1 MYIFCVEKGWQ
12 AIWKINRATCEQYQ
26 IKYPTMVLGTVNNV
40 YFQDLMADFS
50 ISMVQDDDV
59 HLPEIHEVPLEDL
72 WPTID
77 QENSELNIERTAD
90 CIDELRLVSNVHE

>member
-1 MYIFCVEKGWQ
+1 M
-12 AIWKINRATCEQYQ
+12 
-26 IKYPTMVLGTVNNV
+26 GTVNNV

-50 ISMVQDDDV
+50 ISAVQDDDV

-77 QENSELNIERTAD
+77 QENIELNIERTAD
-90 CIDELRLVSNVHE
+90 CIDELRLVSYNFGIVISINRNIYEIRVEKHVRIVFFEY

>member
-1 MYIFCVEKGWQ
+1 M
-12 AIWKINRATCEQYQ
+12 
-26 IKYPTMVLGTVNNV
+26 VNNV
-40 YFQDLMADFS
+40 YFQDLMADFA
-50 ISMVQDDDV
+50 ISAVQDDDV

-90 CIDELRLVSNVHE
+90 CIDELRLVISWLLFLSDQNNFSS